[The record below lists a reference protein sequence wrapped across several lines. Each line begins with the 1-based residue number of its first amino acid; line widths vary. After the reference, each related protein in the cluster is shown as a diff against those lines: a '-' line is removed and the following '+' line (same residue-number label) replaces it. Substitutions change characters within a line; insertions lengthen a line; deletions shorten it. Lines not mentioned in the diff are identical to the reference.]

1 MKEELN
7 FKLSGN
13 DWKKLQ
19 DEAFEKV
26 NKKAKIDGFRPGKA
40 PRNVYEKKYGVQ
52 DILFEAADLAV
63 KKNMK
68 ELLKKVKFYL

>member
-26 NKKAKIDGFRPGKA
+26 NKRQRLMVLDQERLQETYMKRNMEYKIF
-40 PRNVYEKKYGVQ
+40 
-52 DILFEAADLAV
+52 F
-63 KKNMK
+63 
-68 ELLKKVKFYL
+68 LKQLIWQ